1 MRTPFICHSPKQ
13 FNIPVIYS
21 SPHSG
26 RIYSRA
32 FLNKTPLS
40 FKAIRASEDFYVDQ
54 LLDSVTGSGAFL
66 LEACFPRVFVDLNR
80 SSHELDKKLITD
92 LSIDSTSP
100 RTEVGL
106 GVVPRV
112 VGNGIEIYNK
122 KLSLEEV
129 RARLNKYYFPYH
141 KQLQKLINFTI
152 ETFGMAFLL
161 DMHSMPHTCL
171 NHLGDKKSLK
181 PQIVLGD
188 CFGTSCTPMFSQE
201 VFDICNSEGFA
212 VNLNNPFSGGFI
224 TKQYGSPMKNV
235 HVIQIEIDRSLYMDE
250 TTVLLHEGFLEL
262 KNKIRNIIY
271 SIAKIKE
278 QKKYFFQ
285 AAE

>member
-1 MRTPFICHSPKQ
+1 MRTPFICHNPKN

-26 RIYSRA
+26 RIYLRE
-32 FLNKTPLS
+32 FLNKTPLNLQ
-40 FKAIRASEDFYVDQ
+40 AIRASEDFYVDQ
-54 LLDSVTGSGAFL
+54 LLDSVTGTGAFL

-80 SSHELDKKLITD
+80 SSHELDRKLITN
-92 LSIDSTSP
+92 LSTDSISP
-100 RTEVGL
+100 RTAAGL

-112 VGNGIEIYNK
+112 VGDGVEIYSK

-129 RARLNKYYFPYH
+129 RARLTKCYFPYH
-141 KQLQKLINFTI
+141 KQLQKLINFSI
-152 ETFGMAFLL
+152 ESFGMAFLL
-161 DMHSMPHTCL
+161 DIHSMPHTCL
-171 NHLGDKKSLK
+171 NHLGDKKSRI

-201 VFDICNSEGFA
+201 VIDVFTSEGFA
-212 VNLNNPFSGGFI
+212 VNLNKPFSGGFI
-224 TKQYGSPMKNV
+224 TKHYGLPKKNV
-235 HVIQIEIDRSLYMDE
+235 HAIQVEIDRSLYMDE
-250 TTVLLHEGFLEL
+250 KNVSLHEGFLAL
-262 KNKIRNIIY
+262 KNKIQNIVY
-271 SIAKIKE
+271 SIGKIKE